1 MHPSRSARW
10 GVARTRPRALA
21 SVLVLRASLL
31 LASLVAS
38 AAAAAQ
44 EAGSPDWPLV
54 PGRMGF
60 NALPVQPN
68 ADPVIGELAE
78 LEIAAGM
85 QLSGLDARDHAA
97 TPYLR
102 LMVPFRE
109 AAALEVDATPVEVW
123 RTSVAT
129 QQRLQALYRAGGTPG
144 DVRFGARF
152 LVLRERT
159 RPALGLRLTVKS
171 ATGKGLHSRRFTNAP
186 GYEVDVLLGK
196 EVGTLGGARLRA
208 LARVGFLSWQ
218 YAQNTQDD
226 AVAYGATLRASG
238 PGAAMELEWRGYAG
252 WRFADRPSVLGLA
265 AIVPVRRGE
274 LRAAVNAGV
283 STDAPPLELRI
294 GWVGRFEVPALLRAE

>member
-1 MHPSRSARW
+1 M
-10 GVARTRPRALA
+10 
-21 SVLVLRASLL
+21 LRASLL

-44 EAGSPDWPLV
+44 DAGSPDWPLV

-78 LEIAAGM
+78 LELAAAM
-85 QLSGLDARDHAA
+85 QLSGVDARDHAA

-102 LMVPFRE
+102 LMVPFRG

-123 RTSVAT
+123 RTSSAT
-129 QQRLQALYRAGGTPG
+129 QQRLRALDRAGGTPG

-152 LVLRERT
+152 LLHREGRA
-159 RPALGLRLTVKS
+159 PALGLRLMVKS
-171 ATGKGLHSRRFTNAP
+171 TTGKGLDSRRFTNAP
-186 GYEVDVLLGK
+186 GYAIDVLLGK
-196 EVGTLGGARLRA
+196 DVGAIGPTRLRA
-208 LARVGFLSWQ
+208 LARVGFLAWQ
-218 YAQNTQDD
+218 FAQDQQDD
-226 AVAYGATLRASG
+226 AVAYGFTLRGSG
-238 PGAAMELEWRGYAG
+238 PGAALELEWRGYAG

-283 STDAPPLELRI
+283 STDAPPLELRL
-294 GWVGRFEVPALLRAE
+294 GWVGRFELPGILRAE